1 MLERRVGL
9 PHPSTVKA
17 ADQLSKQWDTA
28 GNQPLPPGEGSVIT
42 PDKVGIDDIG
52 DGLSFLLLG
61 DCGGIEDPN
70 PQKAVAAAMTAA
82 VLADPSIKFAAIAGD
97 VCYFDGDPA
106 QYMPQVWQ
114 PWAYVK
120 VPFIAV
126 PGNHDGDPTD
136 GVAGAGIASFMAN
149 WCDPQGPRAP
159 LGDPQLEFGRHTQ
172 TLPYCYYAIRFKEL
186 LLIGLYSNVASGGFL
201 DGSQQAFLTSTMES
215 APEGM
220 PVMVYLHH
228 PPFSVDGFHGGSAN
242 MLTDLDNCFS
252 AAKRWPTM
260 VAAGHIHD
268 QQRFTRTTPAGPVT
282 YLVTGGGGY
291 HNLHAI
297 AGDYT
302 PGMQLPGGVVCDYAD
317 ASTWGF
323 VKITIK
329 GGHIIGS
336 YTQVPLLP
344 GAPTPHV
351 DTFAL

>member
-1 MLERRVGL
+1 MTVERRVGL
-9 PHPSTVKA
+9 THPSEVRCAT
-17 ADQLSKQWDTA
+17 QLSKRWDTF
-28 GNQPLPPGEGSVIT
+28 GNQPLPSGDGSVIT

-82 VLADPSIKFAAIAGD
+82 VQADPSIKFVAIAGD

-136 GVAGAGIASFMAN
+136 GVTGAGIASFMAN

-159 LGDPQLEFGRHTQ
+159 LGDLQLEFGRDTQ

-186 LLIGLYSNVASGGFL
+186 LLIGLYSNVASGGYL
-201 DGSQQAFLTSTMES
+201 DATQQAFLTSTMES
-215 APEGM
+215 ATEGL

-228 PPFSVDGFHGGSAN
+228 PPYSVDAMHGGSLN
-242 MLTDLDNCFS
+242 MLEDLDRCFTT
-252 AAKRWPTM
+252 AGRWPTV

-268 QQRFTRTTPAGPVT
+268 AQRFTRTTSSGPVT
-282 YLVTGGGGY
+282 YLVTGNGGY

-297 AGDYT
+297 AGDYV

-317 ASTWGF
+317 ASQWGF
-323 VKITIK
+323 LKITIR
-329 GGHIIGS
+329 GGHMIGS
-336 YTQVPLLP
+336 YIQVPLSGP
-344 GAPTPHV
+344 VTEGA
-351 DTFAL
+351 DTFTL